1 MVENG
6 YRLAP
11 AGFTE
16 EQWETFLRDGIII
29 MEGALSQDEIDEY
42 LAAIDRLTEADPN
55 YKEGDRF
62 YRENFVELDPTLA
75 GLIDHPRHVGF
86 AYDIYGELLKLHQT
100 QLFLR
105 EPFQKQRNQWHPDGA
120 RVVPYG
126 VFSPVLPLQIKVAYW
141 LTDLPTADMGNL
153 VVLPG
158 SHRSQYQEAYDTYDT
173 LPGELILRAPAGTM
187 TVMHSSIWHKVE
199 PNLSNVTRKNFFIA
213 YCPAWVTAADRIQ
226 SDPQWLKTL
235 NREQRIIMRS
245 YEQAYAYAKPPREDF
260 PLFLDRDTGLDH
272 DPDLYHERVV
282 RERRKR
288 LTFHEKLE
296 RTPVGA

>member
-1 MVENG
+1 MLAEK
-6 YRLAP
+6 YRVAP
-11 AGFTE
+11 KGFTI

-29 MEGALSQDEIDEY
+29 MENALSQDEVDEY
-42 LAAIDRLTEADPN
+42 LAAIDRLTSADDN

-62 YRENFVELDPTLA
+62 YRENFVELDPTLSA
-75 GLIDHPRHVGF
+75 LIDHPRHVGY

-105 EPFQKQRNQWHPDGA
+105 EPFQTQRNQWHPDGA

-158 SHRSQYQEAYDTYDT
+158 SHRTQYQEAYDTYDT
-173 LPGELILRAPAGTM
+173 LPGELILQVPAGTM

-226 SDPQWLKTL
+226 SDPEWLKTL

-245 YEQAYAYAKPPREDF
+245 YENGYDYAKPPREDF
-260 PLFLDRDTGLDH
+260 PLFLDRETGLDH
-272 DPDLYHERVV
+272 DPDIYHERVV
-282 RERRKR
+282 MERRKR
-288 LTFHEKLE
+288 MTFPEKLNRVPE
-296 RTPVGA
+296 GA